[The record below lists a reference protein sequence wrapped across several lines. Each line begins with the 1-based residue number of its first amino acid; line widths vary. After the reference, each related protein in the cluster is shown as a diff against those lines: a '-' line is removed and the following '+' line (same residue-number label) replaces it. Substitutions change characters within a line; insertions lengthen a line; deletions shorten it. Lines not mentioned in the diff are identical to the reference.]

1 MKNGKKEDSFSYL
14 VREDRQ
20 NLNLV
25 RCVQAHEQTRK
36 MEDTPVLVCTIVKT
50 GANLSLSLSF
60 TLDSHIFNTVL
71 TKSKAKSHI
80 STTSTTATSLKDLR
94 FDGGVGGRDRSRIT
108 HLVLCASRSPSSFLV
123 HGGNSRTLKTT
134 CFACGLSDPSSP
146 HPVIILRFWYQ
157 LIIVL
162 KKINK

>member
-1 MKNGKKEDSFSYL
+1 MNGKKKIASPISWERTDKISTLSDVFKHTNKL
-14 VREDRQ
+14 V
-20 NLNLV
+20 
-25 RCVQAHEQTRK
+25 K
-36 MEDTPVLVCTIVKT
+36 WKTPQFGCVLVWKQVQIS
-50 GANLSLSLSF
+50 LSLSLSF
-60 TLDSHIFNTVL
+60 SLDSHIFNTVL